1 MENGRS
7 PIDRGA
13 GRYPDLARVVALARR
28 WWLPLLAAVVAAGAL
43 AAAGGAHGATYEA
56 ETRLL
61 VGPLDGDSKTL
72 RAAGA
77 QAQTFSQ
84 LATSQVVLD
93 GAQAA
98 LGGQPPASALLASVR
113 VDAAE
118 TTRILTISTRARSA
132 AAAAAQANAVADQL
146 LRVVNERRPPG
157 ADNPMRVVDPA
168 APPAAAVGSG
178 LGTLVAMA
186 AIAALLAGIAVALL
200 FDYFRGR
207 IITADELAEV
217 TGVPT
222 LATVGERAPRARR
235 REASAYRQLAGR
247 VAFFGPDRR
256 RITLVVAGPGSGAG
270 SGRVAAR
277 LGEALAADGRQVVL
291 VDADPAGSEVTQHFS
306 LDGRDGLGELL
317 DQPLHGRS
325 SIRLAGLCAEP
336 VPRLRV
342 VPLGH
347 PSDEIGLAPG
357 RAARALRRFARA
369 GDVVV
374 LSAGAS
380 ASAAALQWGTLVDGV
395 LLVARRGD
403 TRREETARAVE
414 ALDQVGASLLGT
426 VLAERPRRP
435 PWRSIA
441 TLARRRRRLPRRG
454 AGRGSAPRPDLRARL
469 KGYAVGRQT

>member
-1 MENGRS
+1 MEDGYS

-56 ETRLL
+56 KTRLL

-84 LATSQVVLD
+84 LVTSQVVLD
-93 GAQAA
+93 GAQRE
-98 LGGQPPASALLASVR
+98 LGQHAPGSALLAAVR

-118 TTRILTISTRARSA
+118 TTRIVTITARAGSATA
-132 AAAAAQANAVADQL
+132 AAARANAVADQVL
-146 LRVVNERRPPG
+146 HVVGARRPPG
-157 ADNPMRVVDPA
+157 ADAPMRVIDSA
-168 APPAAAVGSG
+168 EPPTAAVGSG

-222 LATVGERAPRARR
+222 LGTVGDRTPGARR
-235 REASAYRQLAGR
+235 RDASIYRQLAGR

-270 SGRVAAR
+270 SGRVAA
-277 LGEALAADGRQVVL
+277 GIAEALAADGRQVVL
-291 VDADPAGSEVTQHFS
+291 ADADPAGTEVTRQFS
-306 LDGRDGLGELL
+306 LEGRDGLGELL

-325 SIRLAGLCAEP
+325 SIRLARLCAEP

-347 PSDEIGLAPG
+347 FSDEIGLAPE
-357 RAARALRRFARA
+357 RSARALRRLARA

-403 TRREETARAVE
+403 TSREETARAVE

-426 VLAERPRRP
+426 VLAERAQRR

-441 TLARRRRRLPRRG
+441 TAARRRVSRRG
-454 AGRGSAPRPDLRARL
+454 ADRESAPQPDRPAARL
-469 KGYAVGRQT
+469 KGYAMGRQT